1 VSLGTGAV
9 LALAPDAPLNP
20 RALLPP
26 PRRMSDTAPI
36 PSLPTPALQT
46 TQVHLDGLFDVLA
59 KHLYSTPVVAVREL
73 IQNAHDSISRRRLE
87 DPSFTEAGRI
97 DVLADEAAQTLVI
110 RDNGSGLT
118 EQELHRYLATLGNGY
133 TRQLRASEKAGSDEL
148 IGLFGL
154 GFLSAFVVAEQVVVD
169 STSYQTPG
177 EGWRYRSSDGRR
189 YVVQAVD
196 ARPVGTE
203 IHLAMRSD
211 FNHLCSA
218 GVLKKVLGRYCALLR
233 EPLWFDDECVNAEP
247 PPWRATA
254 DGVVVHPT
262 VLQRQRMA
270 FAARMERHFEPIC
283 VIPVEPGGDSDARG
297 LLWVQDGATYGTSDN
312 RHLSVYVRGML
323 LDDEARD
330 LLPVWAGFIGGVI
343 ESNALTPT
351 ASRED
356 LQRDEAYQ
364 ATRAH
369 LQDALIRGLAELSRS
384 QASAWSRLL
393 ARHNEALLGAALCEE
408 ELFAMLADAVRLP
421 TSQGDLPVRSLVRE
435 GRIHLSLGQSGG
447 FEDVLFRALQVPVAR
462 GDRYAVAGFLRQWVR
477 ERGVQLIE
485 IGTAA
490 GNARMF
496 RADDLPEG
504 ELAWLREQ
512 LAWGELVVPARFLS
526 PELPLIAV
534 PDREAQLKAR
544 LDADDA
550 KKRMAGA
557 ALSLA
562 RAFTQRIDASV
573 SARLYVNLD
582 NPAIQALL
590 QSHREGR
597 AVPAHAVALLR
608 SFKAIMAPGG
618 EELKGQ
624 PPLVELLDDF
634 SQAVAALC
642 APPAAS

>member
-1 VSLGTGAV
+1 MNDDDHSS
-9 LALAPDAPLNP
+9 
-20 RALLPP
+20 
-26 PRRMSDTAPI
+26 SDQPAQ
-36 PSLPTPALQT
+36 PSALQT

-59 KHLYSTPVVAVREL
+59 KHLYSTPVVAIREL

-87 DPSFTEAGRI
+87 DPTFTGPGRI
-97 DVLADEAAQTLVI
+97 DVIADDVAQTIII

-118 EQELHRYLATLGNGY
+118 EQELHSFLATLGNGY
-133 TRQLRASEKAGSDEL
+133 TRQLRATEKAGSEEL

-154 GFLSAFVVAEQVVVD
+154 GFLSAFVVAEQVLVNT
-169 STSYQTPG
+169 SSYQSPDK
-177 EGWRYRSSDGRR
+177 GWRYLSSDGRR
-189 YVVQAVD
+189 YAVQAID

-203 IHLAMRSD
+203 IHLAMRTD

-233 EPLWFDDECVNAEP
+233 EPLWFDDECVNADP

-254 DGVVVHPT
+254 DGVVVHPA

-270 FAARMERHFEPIC
+270 FATRMERHFEPIC
-283 VIPVEPGGDSDARG
+283 VIPIEPEGDSDARG

-330 LLPVWAGFIGGVI
+330 LIPVWAGFIGGVI
-343 ESNALTPT
+343 ESSALTPT

-356 LQRDEAYQ
+356 LQRDDAYM
-364 ATRAH
+364 AVRAH
-369 LQDALIRGLAELSRS
+369 LKSALIKGLADLSKD
-384 QASAWSRLL
+384 QAPAWSRLL
-393 ARHNEALLGAALCEE
+393 SRHNEALLGAAMCED
-408 ELFAMLADAVRLP
+408 ELFVMLQDAVRIS
-421 TSQGDLPVRSLVRE
+421 TSQGDLPVRSLIRD

-462 GDRYAVAGFLRQWVR
+462 GDRYAVAGFLREYVR
-477 ERGVQLIE
+477 DRGVLLVE
-485 IGTAA
+485 IGTAT

-496 RADDLPEG
+496 RAADLPES
-504 ELAWLREQ
+504 EIAWLREQ
-512 LAWGELVVPARFLS
+512 LAWGELVVPARFVS

-544 LDADDA
+544 LEADDA
-550 KKRMAGA
+550 SKRMAGA

-562 RAFTQRIDASV
+562 RAFTKRIDASV
-573 SARLYVNLD
+573 AARLYINLD
-582 NPAIQALL
+582 NPAIEALL

-608 SFKAIMAPGG
+608 SFKVIMAPGG
-618 EELKGQ
+618 EELEGQ
-624 PPLVELLDDF
+624 PPLVDLLNDF
-634 SQAVAALC
+634 NGAVTALC
-642 APPAAS
+642 TPPQSP

>member
-1 VSLGTGAV
+1 
-9 LALAPDAPLNP
+9 
-20 RALLPP
+20 
-26 PRRMSDTAPI
+26 MSDISPT
-36 PSLPTPALQT
+36 PTPALQT

-59 KHLYSTPVVAVREL
+59 KHLYSTPVVAIREL

-87 DPSFTEAGRI
+87 DPGFTGQGRI
-97 DVLADEAAQTLVI
+97 DVLADAAAQTIVI

-118 EQELHRYLATLGNGY
+118 QDELHRYLATVGNGY
-133 TRQLRASEKAGSDEL
+133 TRQLRESEKSGGDDL

-169 STSYQTPG
+169 SSSFQSPH

-189 YVVQAVD
+189 YAVQAME
-196 ARPVGTE
+196 ARAVGSE
-203 IHLAMRSD
+203 ICLSIRSD

-218 GVLKKVLGRYCALLR
+218 GVLKTVLGRYCALLR
-233 EPLWFDDECVNAEP
+233 EPLWFDGECVNAEL
-247 PPWRATA
+247 PPWRASA
-254 DGVVVHPT
+254 DGEALHPA

-270 FAARMERHFEPIC
+270 FATRMERHFEPIC
-283 VIPVEPGGDSDARG
+283 TIPVEPEGDSDARG

-356 LQRDEAYQ
+356 LQRDAAYQ
-364 ATRAH
+364 AAQAH
-369 LQDALIRGLAELSRS
+369 LQRALIRGLAELARN
-384 QASAWSRLL
+384 QGPAWSRLL
-393 ARHNEALLGAALCEE
+393 TRHNAALLGAALCED
-408 ELFAMLADAVRLP
+408 ELFAMLSDEVRLP
-421 TSQGDLPVRSLVRE
+421 TSQGDLPVRSLMRE

-447 FEDVLFRALQVPVAR
+447 FEDVLFRALQVPVAH
-462 GDRYAVAGFLRQWVR
+462 GDRYAVASFLRQWVQGS
-477 ERGVQLIE
+477 GVQLVE

-496 RADDLPEG
+496 RAQDLPEA
-504 ELAWLREQ
+504 EVAWLQQHLAWSER
-512 LAWGELVVPARFLS
+512 VVPVRFS
-526 PELPLIAV
+526 TPELPLIAV
-534 PDREAQLKAR
+534 PDREVQLKQRLEADEAR
-544 LDADDA
+544 
-550 KKRMAGA
+550 KRMAGA

-573 SARLYVNLD
+573 AARLYVNLD

-590 QSHREGR
+590 RCQREGR
-597 AVPAHAVALLR
+597 AAPAHAVALLR

-618 EELKGQ
+618 EELKDQ
-624 PPLVELLDDF
+624 PPLVNLLGDF
-634 SQAVAALC
+634 SLAVVALC
-642 APPAAS
+642 APRY

>member
-1 VSLGTGAV
+1 
-9 LALAPDAPLNP
+9 
-20 RALLPP
+20 
-26 PRRMSDTAPI
+26 MSDNAELPASQAFGPDSI
-36 PSLPTPALQT
+36 PAALQT

-59 KHLYSTPVVAVREL
+59 KHLYSTPVVAIREL

-87 DPSFTEAGRI
+87 DPGFTGPGRI
-97 DVLADEAAQTLVI
+97 DVLADPAAQTIII

-133 TRQLRASEKAGSDEL
+133 TRQLRSSEREGTDAL

-154 GFLSAFVVAEQVVVD
+154 GFLSAFVVAEQVLVNT
-169 STSYQTPG
+169 TSYQTPG

-189 YVVQAVD
+189 YAVQAVQ

-211 FNHLCSA
+211 FSHLCSS
-218 GVLKKVLGRYCALLR
+218 GVLKRVLGRYCALLR
-233 EPLWFDDECVNAEP
+233 EPLWFDEECVNAEP
-247 PPWRATA
+247 PPWRATEA
-254 DGVVVHPT
+254 GVAVHPA

-270 FAARMERHFEPIC
+270 FAARMEQHFEPIC
-283 VIPVEPGGDSDARG
+283 VIPVEPEGLSDARG

-356 LQRDEAYQ
+356 LQRDDAYQ
-364 ATRAH
+364 ATRQHLRQTLIQGLAH
-369 LQDALIRGLAELSRS
+369 LAQT
-384 QASAWSRLL
+384 QAPAWARLL
-393 ARHNEALLGAALCEE
+393 TRHNEALLGAALCEE
-408 ELFAMLADAVRLP
+408 DLFTVLADAVRLP

-447 FEDVLFRALQVPVAR
+447 FEDVLFRVLQIPVAR

-477 ERGVQLIE
+477 DRGVLLIE
-485 IGTAA
+485 VGTAA

-496 RADDLPEG
+496 REDDLPPD
-504 ELAWLREQ
+504 ELAWLRGQ
-512 LAWGELVVPARFLS
+512 LAWGELVVPVRFGS
-526 PELPLIAV
+526 GELPLIVV

-544 LDADDA
+544 LEADDA
-550 KKRMAGA
+550 SKRMAGA
-557 ALSLA
+557 ALGLA
-562 RAFTQRIDASV
+562 RAFTRRVDASV
-573 SARLYVNLD
+573 PARLYVNLD
-582 NPAIQALL
+582 NRAIQALL

-597 AVPAHAVALLR
+597 QPPSHAVALLR
-608 SFKAIMAPGG
+608 SFKAIMAPAG
-618 EELKGQ
+618 EELPGQ
-624 PPLVELLDDF
+624 PPLVQLLHDF
-634 SQAVAALC
+634 SEAVAALC
-642 APPAAS
+642 LPGAGR